1 MVLHLMMTAGGM
13 VSPPMTPDFPPWRHL
28 NQSFM
33 PNDYNLSLQDVIK
46 ILGKAERT
54 VQRYLRDEKLSKQY
68 ITTDRGREI
77 RFSESEVKRLAD
89 SLTSAGGSSR
99 RQLDDSGGGIV
110 AGLDLKEFFNRYE
123 SAVAQ
128 VGYFKGKLEA
138 HDDEVKMLTGR
149 VDSLASEKAQVEN
162 ERKKLEQEKL
172 QAESKIK
179 ELAEAL
185 EQEKKIVAQ
194 KEQEHRKRLQRLRTV
209 YLIMILILLLSTLAL
224 SQLGQDIWR
233 ALLGR

>member
-1 MVLHLMMTAGGM
+1 MFQKIERAPLDREKDGATLNDD
-13 VSPPMTPDFPPWRHL
+13 SWRHGVATDDARLPAMAHL

-54 VQRYLRDEKLSKQY
+54 VQRYLRDGKLSKQY

-89 SLTSAGGSSR
+89 SLTSTGGSSR

-149 VDSLASEKAQVEN
+149 VDSLASEKAQIES

-172 QAESKIK
+172 QA
-179 ELAEAL
+179 
-185 EQEKKIVAQ
+185 
-194 KEQEHRKRLQRLRTV
+194 
-209 YLIMILILLLSTLAL
+209 
-224 SQLGQDIWR
+224 
-233 ALLGR
+233 